1 MKRITCI
8 LLLICMLSSCAESNI
23 SSDSQINTSEPSAA
37 VTDTTSSET
46 KTEKSTEDNVK
57 STDITEFLSEK
68 NVFSLYEI
76 SETEYLLTS
85 FHDEKFLTEMVCLE
99 GDGNI
104 STFISDAPPVYEE
117 NGLWILHK
125 TVSDPY
131 DNDVNVNNSDKLI
144 CYDYNL
150 NKIAEIDISGLDNV
164 SACSVDFDNRHVYY
178 TQDEIIDG
186 CESHCLKRMDFD
198 GSTEI
203 LHEIKYDFSSGG
215 SYILASI
222 HQIKVLSDRIIFL
235 GGVMPKADGTAQ
247 SVAAYGTFLKK
258 DGTIDFHYRTDTF
271 GYRLEPFNS
280 GAVIHDSD
288 VDYNV
293 APDKNIRYYKDTE
306 MLNITLQNPLEAT
319 GVSVSKNG
327 RFIVTEMSGKKT
339 ETSSLNRITIYDNTG
354 NVLKQEDIDG
364 VLWNVFI
371 NEHSRKIVYSL
382 LNEQQSR
389 DWYSISF

>member
-8 LLLICMLSSCAESNI
+8 LLLICMLSGCAESNN

-46 KTEKSTEDNVK
+46 KTEKSTEGNVK

-85 FHDEKFLTEMVCLE
+85 FNDEKFLTEMVCLE

-144 CYDYNL
+144 CYDYDL

-164 SACSVDFDNRHVYY
+164 SACSVDFDNRHIYY

-186 CESHCLKRMDFD
+186 CKSHYLKRMDFD

-203 LHEIKYDFSSGG
+203 LHEIRYDFNSGG

-271 GYRLEPFNS
+271 GYRLEPFNG

-293 APDKNIRYYKDTE
+293 APDKNIRYYKGTE
-306 MLNITLQNPLEAT
+306 MLNIALQNPLEAT

-327 RFIVTEMSGKKT
+327 SFIVTEMSGRKA

-382 LNEQQSR
+382 LNEQQGR